1 MASSYIAS
9 LTEDRQKTL
18 LLNKEEHLTCYQ
30 LLTEREYLDGDE
42 WVSQIGNKDSAD
54 SLVRRRRFGKV
65 NPEKMSKTILIVGE
79 TGTGKTTLINTM
91 VNYILGVKFED
102 KVWFEITEEVTK
114 SQAESQTSAITV
126 YTVNTDG
133 PTSLNIIDTPGFGA
147 TGPKGKEK
155 DEKIAKDLLTLFS
168 SYAGIERLASVGLV
182 VKESQNRL
190 TAAQQYIFDA
200 ILSIFGKNLESNIVV
215 FITYS
220 HGDHPDDAL
229 NAVNAADTP
238 CARTPTGDP
247 VHFLFNN
254 GFPKKLKNIGA
265 HPQKKYKKDWCLG
278 ENSMTDF
285 LTFLDQTEEKS
296 LRMTE
301 DVLRQ
306 RGSLEACVINLQQRI
321 AKEEAEQKILKDI
334 EAILLTHKEKLDNN
348 ENFEIEVDEL
358 YIDAVAIKTILKQ
371 CNENATRCENCK
383 ENCHFPGCT
392 LVSKDMLWMCQ
403 MMKRSNGD
411 YLCKVCTGHCSY
423 RNHTK
428 DDKMFVQ
435 VTRKVKKTADNLRKE
450 YEEKYGKD
458 VDMKARTEEILLQSK
473 NLQGKLV
480 DECYDHI
487 MCLQNISLKKE
498 PQSIV
503 VLLDGLITRLK
514 ENGQHEKANNLEE
527 IRNRV
532 PPVNPA
538 TQTFY
543 KCLTSIRH
551 TFEEISVTKTKTVVG
566 AKHK

>member
-1 MASSYIAS
+1 MTHLQSYIDFNVSLNTFSSYIAS
-9 LTEDRQKTL
+9 LTEDKQKTL

-30 LLTEREYLDGDE
+30 LLTEREYLDGNV
-42 WVSQIGNKDSAD
+42 WVSQIESKDSAD
-54 SLVRRRRFGKV
+54 SLVRRWRFGKV
-65 NPEKMSKTILIVGE
+65 NPEKKSKTILIVGE

-133 PTSLNIIDTPGFGA
+133 PTSINIIDTPGFGA

-168 SYAGIERLASVGLV
+168 SYAGIERLASVGVV
-182 VKESQNRL
+182 VKESQHRL

-200 ILSIFGKNLESNIVV
+200 ILSIFGKNLERKIVA

-220 HGDHPDDAL
+220 QEDHPEDAL
-229 NAVNAADTP
+229 NAINAADIP
-238 CARTPTGDP
+238 CARTPKGDP
-247 VHFLFNN
+247 VYFPFNN
-254 GFPKKLKNIGA
+254 GFPNKLKNKGA
-265 HPQKKYKKDWCLG
+265 DAVKKYKTDWCLG

-285 LTFLDQTEEKS
+285 LKFLDQTEEKGR
-296 LRMTE
+296 RMTE

-306 RGSLEACVINLQQRI
+306 WKSLEACVINLQQRI
-321 AKEEAEQKILKDI
+321 AYEEEEQKKLKQI
-334 EAILLTHKEKLDNN
+334 KAILLTQKERLDNN

-358 YIDAVAIKTILKQ
+358 YIDAVAIKTVLKQ

-392 LVSKDMLWMCQ
+392 LVSKDMLWMCD
-403 MMKRSNGD
+403 MMKKSRNGD
-411 YLCKVCTGHCSY
+411 YLCKVCTRHCSY

-435 VTRKVKKTADNLRKE
+435 VIRKVKKTADNLRKE
-450 YEEKYGKD
+450 YEEKYGKG

-473 NLQGKLV
+473 KLQDKLV

-487 MCLQNISLKKE
+487 MCLQNIALKKE

-503 VLLDGLITRLK
+503 VLLDFLITRLK
-514 ENGQHEKANNLEE
+514 ENGQHEKANSLEE
-527 IRNRV
+527 IRKRV
-532 PPVNPA
+532 PPSNSA
-538 TQTFY
+538 TQNLH
-543 KCLTSIRH
+543 KWLTWR
-551 TFEEISVTKTKTVVG
+551 FL
-566 AKHK
+566 